1 MNLCGALSVVC
12 GHQHVQRQR
21 KYSCES
27 CWLDDHPNDAIKEG
41 ESGSRSYHVP
51 FTGELAE
58 TTAMDRCKVGRFLG
72 RRRRW
77 ALFLGF
83 HLIAFSSWLPGSGL
97 LAQSDILHG
106 KSAVKVT
113 SLDKTTPIEN
123 IRLVQ
128 NPPSDT
134 TKLLE
139 WLQSVSEEDKKDL
152 RFGRDRN
159 ALVVLLLIEA
169 ARQGRSRP

>member
-1 MNLCGALSVVC
+1 
-12 GHQHVQRQR
+12 
-21 KYSCES
+21 
-27 CWLDDHPNDAIKEG
+27 
-41 ESGSRSYHVP
+41 
-51 FTGELAE
+51 
-58 TTAMDRCKVGRFLG
+58 MDKWKLGRFLG

-123 IRLVQ
+123 IYSVQ
-128 NPPSDT
+128 KRPSDT
-134 TKLLE
+134 TRLLE
-139 WLQSVSEEDKKDL
+139 WLQSVNEEDKKDL

>member
-1 MNLCGALSVVC
+1 
-12 GHQHVQRQR
+12 
-21 KYSCES
+21 
-27 CWLDDHPNDAIKEG
+27 
-41 ESGSRSYHVP
+41 
-51 FTGELAE
+51 
-58 TTAMDRCKVGRFLG
+58 MDKCKVGRFLG

-83 HLIAFSSWLPGSGL
+83 HLIAFSSWLPGL

-106 KSAVKVT
+106 NSAVKVT
-113 SLDKTTPIEN
+113 SMDKTTPIEN

-139 WLQSVSEEDKKDL
+139 WLQSVNEEDKKDL

-159 ALVVLLLIEA
+159 ALVVLLLIDA
-169 ARQGRSRP
+169 GRQGRSRP

>member
-1 MNLCGALSVVC
+1 
-12 GHQHVQRQR
+12 
-21 KYSCES
+21 
-27 CWLDDHPNDAIKEG
+27 
-41 ESGSRSYHVP
+41 
-51 FTGELAE
+51 
-58 TTAMDRCKVGRFLG
+58 MDRYKVGRFLG

-106 KSAVKVT
+106 NSAVKVT
-113 SLDKTTPIEN
+113 SMDKTTPIEN

-128 NPPSDT
+128 KQPSDT
-134 TKLLE
+134 TRLLE

-159 ALVVLLLIEA
+159 ALVVLLPIEA

>member
-1 MNLCGALSVVC
+1 
-12 GHQHVQRQR
+12 
-21 KYSCES
+21 
-27 CWLDDHPNDAIKEG
+27 
-41 ESGSRSYHVP
+41 
-51 FTGELAE
+51 
-58 TTAMDRCKVGRFLG
+58 MDKCKVGRFLG

-123 IRLVQ
+123 IYSVQ
-128 NPPSDT
+128 KRPSDT
-134 TKLLE
+134 TRLLE
-139 WLQSVSEEDKKDL
+139 WLNPL
-152 RFGRDRN
+152 
-159 ALVVLLLIEA
+159 
-169 ARQGRSRP
+169 ARKIRRICAWVEIATRWSYFS

>member
-1 MNLCGALSVVC
+1 
-12 GHQHVQRQR
+12 
-21 KYSCES
+21 
-27 CWLDDHPNDAIKEG
+27 
-41 ESGSRSYHVP
+41 
-51 FTGELAE
+51 
-58 TTAMDRCKVGRFLG
+58 MDKWKVGRFLG

-77 ALFLGF
+77 PLFLRF
-83 HLIAFSSWLPGSGL
+83 NLIAVSSWMPRSGL

-106 KSAVKVT
+106 KFAVKVT
-113 SLDKTTPIEN
+113 SMDKTTPIEN

-134 TKLLE
+134 AKLLE
-139 WLQSVSEEDKKDL
+139 WFQSDHEEDKKDL
-152 RFGRDRN
+152 RFRRDRN

>member
-1 MNLCGALSVVC
+1 
-12 GHQHVQRQR
+12 
-21 KYSCES
+21 
-27 CWLDDHPNDAIKEG
+27 
-41 ESGSRSYHVP
+41 
-51 FTGELAE
+51 
-58 TTAMDRCKVGRFLG
+58 MDRCKVGRFLG

-106 KSAVKVT
+106 QSAVKVT

-128 NPPSDT
+128 NRPSDT
-134 TKLLE
+134 TRLLE

-169 ARQGRSRP
+169 ARQGDQASNGEFRNIQ

>member
-1 MNLCGALSVVC
+1 
-12 GHQHVQRQR
+12 
-21 KYSCES
+21 
-27 CWLDDHPNDAIKEG
+27 
-41 ESGSRSYHVP
+41 
-51 FTGELAE
+51 
-58 TTAMDRCKVGRFLG
+58 MDKCKVGRFLG

-106 KSAVKVT
+106 NSAVVT
-113 SLDKTTPIEN
+113 SMDKTTRIEN

-128 NPPSDT
+128 KRPSDT
-134 TKLLE
+134 TRLLE

>member
-1 MNLCGALSVVC
+1 
-12 GHQHVQRQR
+12 
-21 KYSCES
+21 
-27 CWLDDHPNDAIKEG
+27 
-41 ESGSRSYHVP
+41 
-51 FTGELAE
+51 
-58 TTAMDRCKVGRFLG
+58 MDKWKVGRFLG

-106 KSAVKVT
+106 QSAVKVT
-113 SLDKTTPIEN
+113 SMDKTTPIEN

-134 TKLLE
+134 AKLLE
-139 WLQSVSEEDKKDL
+139 WFQSDHEEDKKDPHF
-152 RFGRDRN
+152 RRNRD
-159 ALVVLLLIEA
+159 AW
-169 ARQGRSRP
+169 SYFS

>member
-1 MNLCGALSVVC
+1 
-12 GHQHVQRQR
+12 
-21 KYSCES
+21 
-27 CWLDDHPNDAIKEG
+27 
-41 ESGSRSYHVP
+41 
-51 FTGELAE
+51 
-58 TTAMDRCKVGRFLG
+58 
-72 RRRRW
+72 
-77 ALFLGF
+77 LFLGF
-83 HLIAFSSWLPGSGL
+83 HLIAFPSWLPGSGL

-113 SLDKTTPIEN
+113 FLDKTTPIEN
-123 IRLVQ
+123 IYSVQ
-128 NPPSDT
+128 KRPSDT
-134 TKLLE
+134 TRLLE

>member
-1 MNLCGALSVVC
+1 
-12 GHQHVQRQR
+12 
-21 KYSCES
+21 
-27 CWLDDHPNDAIKEG
+27 
-41 ESGSRSYHVP
+41 
-51 FTGELAE
+51 
-58 TTAMDRCKVGRFLG
+58 MDRCKVGRFLG

-83 HLIAFSSWLPGSGL
+83 HLIAFLSWLPGSGL

-106 KSAVKVT
+106 NSAVKVT

-128 NPPSDT
+128 KRPSDT
-134 TKLLE
+134 RRLLE
-139 WLQSVSEEDKKDL
+139 WLQSVSEEDKDL

-159 ALVVLLLIEA
+159 ALVVLLLIDA